1 MNATSQHYTQQH
13 VSNELII
20 ENSALPT
27 VKRDPR
33 LKLKYIPKVDINTND
48 VISIEP
54 SVFFVHRDNI
64 SQNVDFNASGSY
76 QLSTFKIFVQSLEH
90 SIKDCIQWD
99 KIGNRFNLS
108 INTPAEIWMNSWSVS
123 FIHKVMEAN
132 EITANRLTINI
143 YPDHTD
149 LEHAD
154 FLCNLASLD
163 LMGIK
168 LCLSNY
174 GGNATALSALSSI
187 KFDEVRVDKSV
198 TQKVAYSKKH
208 TEVLRQMVILAHELN
223 IKVTA
228 DGVKYSFQKEILE
241 ECGVDYIQ
249 GEYLNRPVTADEI
262 TLFLSKFR
270 A

>member
-1 MNATSQHYTQQH
+1 MNAASQHYTQQH
-13 VSNELII
+13 MISELVI
-20 ENSALPT
+20 ENTSLPT
-27 VKRDPR
+27 TKIDPR
-33 LKLKYIPKVDINTND
+33 LKLKYIPKVDINTSD

-54 SVFFVHRDNI
+54 SVFFVHKDNI
-64 SQNVDFNASGSY
+64 SQTVNHAATGNY
-76 QLSTFKIFVQSLEH
+76 QLSTFKMFSQSLEH
-90 SIKDCIQWD
+90 SLKDCIQWD
-99 KIGNRFNLS
+99 KIGKRFNLS
-108 INTPAEIWMNSWSVS
+108 INTPAEVWMNSWSVS
-123 FIHKVMEAN
+123 FIHKVLEEN
-132 EITANRLTINI
+132 EITADRLTINI

-149 LEHAD
+149 LEHTD
-154 FLCNLASLD
+154 FLCNLASLN

-198 TQKVAYSKKH
+198 TQKVAYSEKH
-208 TEVLRQMVILAHELN
+208 KEVLRQMVILAHELN